1 MRDLSVVSV
10 SGRSALLNYI
20 LKIVHKDDD
29 LDESVSLLVYAS
41 SYNLNMCT
49 LKLRFLQKEPML
61 RQTRKATKKTLLDV
75 VIDVLK
81 CILII
86 MHQDN
91 IPRNG

>member
-61 RQTRKATKKTLLDV
+61 RQTRKATKKPPSRCGHRCVDMYSHHNAAGGMGKLT
-75 VIDVLK
+75 
-81 CILII
+81 
-86 MHQDN
+86 
-91 IPRNG
+91 